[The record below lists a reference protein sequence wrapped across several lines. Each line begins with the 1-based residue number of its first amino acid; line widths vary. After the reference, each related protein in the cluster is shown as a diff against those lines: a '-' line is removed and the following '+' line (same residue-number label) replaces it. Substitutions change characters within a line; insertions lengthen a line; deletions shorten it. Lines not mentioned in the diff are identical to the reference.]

1 MREATEATTSPAV
14 CVIIITW
21 NGRED
26 TLACLE
32 TVYAQQEANLSA
44 IVVDNGSEDGTA
56 EAIAQRFPQTTLLK
70 LPENIGAVRG
80 YNVGFRK
87 ALEGSAPYLFLLN
100 NDTLLAPDCI
110 AQLVREAE
118 SALDIGLVMPKIY
131 YAGEP
136 QRIWSVGTR
145 ANPLNLEIV
154 QLGQNEL
161 DEGQWQE
168 AQDIDDAPFCA
179 VLMKRKMMDEV
190 GLPDEIFYF
199 YYEDMDYCLRA
210 RRQGYRLRL
219 EPAAT
224 MWHKV
229 SRSSGGSDTP
239 RERYWMARSSVLYF
253 RKHARAWQWPIIL
266 FWRTASALR
275 TSLRLLRKRRFDSLK
290 AYWRGLWHGIRE
302 RL

>member
-1 MREATEATTSPAV
+1 MKPAV

-32 TVYAQQEANLSA
+32 TIYDQDYGKLDV
-44 IVVDNGSEDGTA
+44 IVVDNGSEDGTR
-56 EAIAQRFPQTTLLK
+56 EALTRHFPQVQLVT

-87 ALEGSAPYLFLLN
+87 ALEADYPYLFLLN

-110 AQLVREAE
+110 SELVAEAE
-118 SALDIGLVMPKIY
+118 SAPDIGLVMPKIY

-136 QRIWSVGTR
+136 TRIWSIGTR

-161 DEGQWQE
+161 DEGQWDE
-168 AQDIDDAPFCA
+168 PLDIDDAPFCA

-210 RRQGYRLRL
+210 RRHGYRLRMA
-219 EPAAT
+219 PAAT

-253 RKHARAWQWPIIL
+253 RKHAHLWQWPIIL
-266 FWRTASALR
+266 FWRSASALR
-275 TSLRLLRKRRFDSLK
+275 TTWRLLRKRRPDSLK

-302 RL
+302 QL

>member
-1 MREATEATTSPAV
+1 MKPTV

-21 NGRED
+21 NGGED

-32 TVYAQQEANLSA
+32 TVYNQHYGNLDV
-44 IVVDNGSEDGTA
+44 IVVDNGSTDGTVGQIA
-56 EAIAQRFPQTTLLK
+56 ERFPQTKLIC

-80 YNVGFRK
+80 YNVGFRN
-87 ALEGSAPYLFLLN
+87 ALQADYPYLFLLN
-100 NDTLLAPDCI
+100 NDTLLASDCI
-110 AQLVREAE
+110 GGLVKEAE
-118 SALDIGLVMPKIY
+118 SAADIGLVMPKIY

-136 QRIWSVGTR
+136 ARIWSVGTR

-154 QLGQNEL
+154 QLGQNEV
-161 DEGQWQE
+161 DHGQWDK
-168 AQDIDDAPFCA
+168 AIDIDDAPFCA
-179 VLMKRKMMDEV
+179 VLMKRTMMEEV

-210 RRQGYRLRL
+210 RRHGYRLRL
-219 EPAAT
+219 APAAT

-253 RKHARAWQWPIIL
+253 RKHAHLWQWPIIVL
-266 FWRTASALR
+266 WRSASAAR
-275 TSLRLLRKRRFDSLK
+275 TSLRLACKRRGDSLK
-290 AYWRGLWHGIRE
+290 AYWRGLWHGTRE

>member
-1 MREATEATTSPAV
+1 MKPAV

-32 TVYAQQEANLSA
+32 TVYKQNYGSLDV
-44 IVVDNGSEDGTA
+44 IVVDNGSSDATCE
-56 EAIAQRFPQTTLLK
+56 EVSQHFPEVQLVRLL
-70 LPENIGAVRG
+70 ENVGAVRG

-87 ALEGSAPYLFLLN
+87 ALEADYPYLFLLN

-110 AQLVREAE
+110 AELVIEAE
-118 SALDIGLVMPKIY
+118 SAPDIGLVMPKIY

-154 QLGQNEL
+154 QLGQNEI
-161 DEGQWQE
+161 DEGQWKNSL
-168 AQDIDDAPFCA
+168 DIDDAPFCA
-179 VLMKRKMMDEV
+179 VLMKRRMMDEV

-210 RRQGYRLRL
+210 RRHGYRLRL
-219 EPAAT
+219 APAAI

-229 SRSSGGSDTP
+229 SSSSGGSDTP

-253 RKHARAWQWPIIL
+253 RKHAHFWQVPIVL
-266 FWRTASALR
+266 FWRAGSATR
-275 TSLRLLRKRRFDSLK
+275 TTLRLLRKRRVDSLK

-302 RL
+302 QL